1 MNQTVALRGVMLL
14 SGGNGMGK
22 STLVGRWVRQL
33 ENRLY
38 TPVNLTQAT
47 LSSSGL
53 LASLARGVGKRASMR
68 RERNLDELSSY
79 LSEHD
84 RRTLVIILDDAQN
97 SSHSTL
103 EELRLL
109 LGLNLPS
116 QPTFALVL
124 IGDEYLLGQLQLR
137 NHRPL
142 FRLGAIICSP
152 PGVWRRSRPIS
163 KPGWKPWGS
172 IARRSSSRRRWISW
186 CARRRECRA
195 QLCLLA
201 RAAWLEAARA
211 EVQEISAQTMQLAME
226 QVPRLTGLTRHS
238 MIQRIQ
244 QAHALYCQLTGQRV
258 SLRFGNGSGRT
269 LPRASMKPTF
279 KVIRCS
285 RGKSARDAG
294 MLERSN
300 FPISCRSTVSKKI

>member
-1 MNQTVALRGVMLL
+1 LSETQWVAIPSQQRALTLLNQTVALRGVMLL

-84 RRTLVIILDDAQN
+84 RQTLVIILDDAQN

-137 NHRPL
+137 NHRAL
-142 FRLGAIICSP
+142 CSRLGAHHLLTPWSSEEIQTYLKTGLEAVGINRSKVFEP
-152 PGVWRRSRPIS
+152 AAVDLLVRATAGVPRSV
-163 KPGWKPWGS
+163 
-172 IARRSSSRRRWISW
+172 
-186 CARRRECRA
+186 
-195 QLCLLA
+195 CLLA

-211 EVQEISAQTMQLAME
+211 EVREINAQTMQLAME
-226 QVPRLTGLTRHS
+226 QVPGLTGLTRH
-238 MIQRIQ
+238 
-244 QAHALYCQLTGQRV
+244 
-258 SLRFGNGSGRT
+258 N
-269 LPRASMKPTF
+269 P
-279 KVIRCS
+279 
-285 RGKSARDAG
+285 
-294 MLERSN
+294 
-300 FPISCRSTVSKKI
+300 